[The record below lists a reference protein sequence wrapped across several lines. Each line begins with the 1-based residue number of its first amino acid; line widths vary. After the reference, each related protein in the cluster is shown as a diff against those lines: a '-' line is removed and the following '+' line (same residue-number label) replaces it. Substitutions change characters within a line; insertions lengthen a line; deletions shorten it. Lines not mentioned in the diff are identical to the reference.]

1 MGCILGE
8 DELSYAPFMS
18 GIIANAEKYKE
29 RSAYEVYRDDHW
41 EKVSWTQFLTNISK
55 AASAVLNFGLAP
67 DDLVAVYAPNCP
79 QWHEIDYGCMAAKA
93 VTVAVH
99 ATCSVEAVRQI
110 FTETAPKL
118 TFVGNA
124 ELADLLFG
132 AVENPGHVV
141 IIEGEHPKCQKYS
154 DFVNV
159 EVRPDWSA
167 KVANTKADDL
177 WTIVYTSG
185 TTGAV
190 RGAMLT
196 HGNIVYQILRH
207 RDRLPDLT
215 DQDRSF
221 CMLPLSHVFERGW
234 SAIQYTWGMTYY
246 YCKPSP
252 EIIRLLPYAA
262 PSVICVVPRIL
273 EKIYTAIH
281 EKFAQRSKAMQG
293 IVDKCVKVGCQY
305 QKELLEGKKPGLWLR
320 MRNKVADK
328 LVFSKVRHVFGGHI
342 KHLVV
347 GSASLTAS
355 VHEFFRACG
364 IFINNGYGM
373 TETTATIS
381 STPVGRSVPGMVG
394 LPMEGIEI
402 RLGKDN
408 EIQVRGDSVMVGYY
422 KKPEETKASFTE
434 DGFFRTGDVGCFAP
448 NGYLCITDR
457 IKDMIRTSTGKYV
470 APQYLESRLA
480 LSPLIEQAA
489 IIGEGRSWVGALL
502 VPNFAK
508 LEEYAKKIGLAFSS
522 KEELVGYPEIVNFVK
537 STIDDLLSDV
547 AKHER
552 IQRIALLTHPFT
564 IQSGEL
570 TPTLKLRRKII
581 LERYHDLIASMDSFD
596 ATYQKL
602 VPSAG

>member
-1 MGCILGE
+1 M
-8 DELSYAPFMS
+8 SYAPFMS
-18 GIIANAEKYKE
+18 GIIANAEKYQK
-29 RSAYEVYRDDHW
+29 RTAYEVYLGDHW
-41 EKVSWTQFLTNISK
+41 EKISWSQFLDNISK
-55 AASAVLNFGLAP
+55 VASAVLNFGLA
-67 DDLVAVYAPNCP
+67 DGDLVAIYAPNCP
-79 QWHEIDYGCMAAKA
+79 QWTEIDYGCMSAKA
-93 VTVAVH
+93 VTVAIH
-99 ATCSVEAVRQI
+99 ATCSSEAVQQI
-110 FTETAPKL
+110 FTETVPKI

-124 ELADLLFG
+124 ELADLLFEC
-132 AVENPGHVV
+132 VSDTGHVV
-141 IIEGEHPKCQKYS
+141 IIEGEHPRCQKYA
-154 DFVNV
+154 DFINV
-159 EVRPDWSA
+159 ETRSDWSS
-167 KVANTKADDL
+167 KVKETKASDL

-196 HGNIVYQILRH
+196 HGNIVYQIMRH

-221 CMLPLSHVFERGW
+221 CMLPLSHIFERGW
-234 SAIQYTWGMTYY
+234 SAVQYSWGMTYY

-273 EKIYTAIH
+273 EKIYTAVY
-281 EKFAQRSKAMQG
+281 EKFSQRSKAMQS
-293 IVDKCVKVGCQY
+293 IVNKCVRIGCQY
-305 QKELLEGKKPGLWLR
+305 QKELIEGRTPGLWLR
-320 MRNKVADK
+320 MRNKIADK
-328 LVFSKVRHVFGGHI
+328 LVFSKVRHVFGDHI

-381 STPVGRSVPGMVG
+381 STPLGRSIPGMVG

-402 RLGKDN
+402 RLGQDN

-422 KKPEETKASFTE
+422 KKPEETKNSFTE
-434 DGFFRTGDVGCFAP
+434 DGFFRTGDVGNFAP

-489 IIGEGRSWVGALL
+489 VIGEGRSWVGALL
-502 VPNFAK
+502 VPNFSK
-508 LEEYAKKIGLAFSS
+508 LEEYAKKIGLNFESR
-522 KEELVGYPEIVNFVK
+522 EDLVGYPEIISFVK
-537 STIDDLLSDV
+537 SAIDDLLSDV

-552 IQRIALLTHPFT
+552 VQRIALLTKPFT

-581 LERYHDLIASMDSFD
+581 LERYREQIALMDSFD
-596 ATYQKL
+596 STYLKIAH
-602 VPSAG
+602 SAG